1 MDFESLIERLKENR
15 NVDGLLFLG
24 STGQATLNAHSDRDL
39 LIVLNE
45 CDLSI
50 TNGTVYCGGIL
61 IDLIMVTLQQVE
73 ELVRTELGTISLSDS
88 RASFFNWVPSG
99 VIALDRSGSLKLLR
113 NALKR
118 SESSPKLTEGESVS
132 RSNHA
137 IYNLA
142 QTQRMCDSPD
152 PVYEQAVELRM
163 LYQLSDLMVDYFNLR
178 GLPWRGEKE
187 AVRHWQT
194 CDSGY
199 FDLFMRCYWERNRV
213 ERVRLY
219 AELVNA
225 TIEPVGF
232 SWDVGGPNFVLSP
245 PTDMTRENLQNARHF
260 WRSLVRQEP

>member
-1 MDFESLIERLKENR
+1 MDFESLVERLKENR

-45 CDLSI
+45 RGLSI
-50 TNGTVYCGGIL
+50 TSGTVYCGGIL
-61 IDLIMVTLQQVE
+61 IDLIMVTLQQVQ

-99 VIALDRSGSLKLLR
+99 VIALDRSGCLKLLR
-113 NALKR
+113 DALKR

-137 IYNLA
+137 IYNLT
-142 QTQRMCDSPD
+142 QTQRMSDSPD
-152 PVYEQAVELRM
+152 PVYEQAVDLRM

-260 WRSLVRQEP
+260 WRSLVRREP

>member
-1 MDFESLIERLKENR
+1 M
-15 NVDGLLFLG
+15 
-24 STGQATLNAHSDRDL
+24 
-39 LIVLNE
+39 
-45 CDLSI
+45 
-50 TNGTVYCGGIL
+50 
-61 IDLIMVTLQQVE
+61 
-73 ELVRTELGTISLSDS
+73 
-88 RASFFNWVPSG
+88 
-99 VIALDRSGSLKLLR
+99 DRSGSLKLLR

-152 PVYEQAVELRM
+152 PAYEQAVDLRM

-178 GLPWRGEKE
+178 GLAWRGEKE
-187 AVRHWQT
+187 AVRYWQT
-194 CDSGY
+194 SDAGY

-213 ERVRLY
+213 ERLRLY

-232 SWDVGGPNFVLSP
+232 SWDAGGPNFVLSP
-245 PTDMTRENLQNARHF
+245 PTDMTWENLQTARHF
-260 WRSLVRQEP
+260 WRSLVRREP